1 MGANQA
7 NCKSETL
14 TMNMAKEVG
23 AVAQRLAFGF
33 EQFTLNCNKKRLGA
47 TFVDL
52 HTALMGPNVNLRV
65 ALRLKKLNCW
75 I

>member
-33 EQFTLNCNKKRLGA
+33 EQFTSNCIKKKGWEQHLL
-47 TFVDL
+47 TCTQL
-52 HTALMGPNVNLRV
+52 
-65 ALRLKKLNCW
+65 
-75 I
+75 